1 MKGPSEDSFINAV
14 RSGKKLNKKLV
25 LAGCVPQG
33 QRNHGDLNG
42 LSVVGVQQLDR
53 VVEVVEETMKGTAIH
68 LCDYI
73 AIPLCCRELCA
84 IVRPEE
90 AWWKR
95 CVSFTSKD

>member
-1 MKGPSEDSFINAV
+1 MKGPSEDSFINAI

-53 VVEVVEETMKGTAIH
+53 VVEVVEETLKGTTTACI
-68 LCDYI
+68 Y
-73 AIPLCCRELCA
+73 PLYCL
-84 IVRPEE
+84 V
-90 AWWKR
+90 
-95 CVSFTSKD
+95 V